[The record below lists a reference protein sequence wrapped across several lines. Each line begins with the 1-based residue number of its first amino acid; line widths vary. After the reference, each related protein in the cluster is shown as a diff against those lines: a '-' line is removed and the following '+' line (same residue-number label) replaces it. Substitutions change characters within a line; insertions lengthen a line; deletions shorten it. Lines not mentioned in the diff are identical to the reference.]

1 MKVFLAVL
9 LALALSGVSVKA
21 GERIDLVA
29 PDQAVAGT
37 MTYKI
42 VRIVFDWEHGR
53 FAIMLKGAN
62 GARKEV
68 VYGQNT
74 GARDLMRSLNRANF
88 TTKSLHRRLMEK
100 LLADGHL
107 VGSISGVPD

>member
-9 LALALSGVSVKA
+9 LALALSSASVKA
-21 GERIDLVA
+21 GEQIDLVT
-29 PDQAVAGT
+29 PDQVVPGT
-37 MTYKI
+37 MTYEL

-53 FAIMLKGAN
+53 LAILLKGAN
-62 GARKEV
+62 GERKEV

-74 GARDLMRSLNRANF
+74 GARDLMRSINKADF
-88 TTKSLHRRLMEK
+88 STKSLHRRLMEK

-107 VGSISGVPD
+107 AGSISGTPD